1 MNLKAPLSA
10 ITRGLFV
17 GCQLV
22 FRPEACLCPAV
33 ILVMVVMML
42 VMMQMLVVVV
52 GATMTIAMMTV
63 VIALAKLMIDA

>member
-22 FRPEACLCPAV
+22 FRPEACMCPAV

-42 VMMQMLVVVV
+42 VMVLVMMMMEMVV
-52 GATMTIAMMTV
+52 MV
-63 VIALAKLMIDA
+63 VMVRNESHPPV